1 MFLGWLLEAGRLI
14 CNLHNLS
21 DEDMLRAHRTG
32 RRSTAFRCT
41 IDALCEF
48 VTLVGHLKVLL

>member
-1 MFLGWLLEAGRLI
+1 M
-14 CNLHNLS
+14 CDLHNS
-21 DEDMLRAHRTG
+21 SGEDMLRARRTG

-48 VTLVGHLKVLL
+48 VTVVGHLRVLL